1 MKLLGQCSLIRKGGN
16 QSVRRDC
23 DYKHQCS
30 SGARADGMTN
40 TCKLLINVV
49 IRNKP
54 KMLRGLNQKVRGS
67 VRRLPISL
75 TQTQQPPAKR
85 QRLTR
90 PGIRTE
96 RGKPASLPLV
106 GTSLAKE
113 TDGEAGTGGWRKQK
127 PRCNGVD
134 TRCNIPRRESEQ
146 TSIWSFITRT
156 RGKTAERRKSR

>member
-1 MKLLGQCSLIRKGGN
+1 MVSLYTGEDAFPCSQEGGN

-40 TCKLLINVV
+40 TCELLINVV

-54 KMLRGLNQKVRGS
+54 KMLRGLNQKVRSS

-90 PGIRTE
+90 RGIRTE
-96 RGKPASLPLV
+96 RGKPECAASV
-106 GTSLAKE
+106 
-113 TDGEAGTGGWRKQK
+113 
-127 PRCNGVD
+127 
-134 TRCNIPRRESEQ
+134 
-146 TSIWSFITRT
+146 
-156 RGKTAERRKSR
+156 AE